1 MIDNYKISLNLFK
14 SNSQKKKKIH
24 TYIHTYI
31 HIYIYIYICVCVSN
45 TLISTIK
52 VVWWNWFNQIFIYQ
66 FISIIIK

>member
-31 HIYIYIYICVCVSN
+31 YIYICVCVY
-45 TLISTIK
+45 LILLSQLSKLFGGIGSIK
-52 VVWWNWFNQIFIYQ
+52 FLFINLSQ
-66 FISIIIK
+66 

>member
-14 SNSQKKKKIH
+14 SNSQKKKKK
-24 TYIHTYI
+24 YIHTYI
-31 HIYIYIYICVCVSN
+31 HAYIYTYMFVSN

>member
-31 HIYIYIYICVCVSN
+31 YIYVCVY
-45 TLISTIK
+45 LILLSQLSKLFGGIGSIK
-52 VVWWNWFNQIFIYQ
+52 FLFINLSQ
-66 FISIIIK
+66 

>member
-14 SNSQKKKKIH
+14 SNSPKKKKKYMH
-24 TYIHTYI
+24 
-31 HIYIYIYICVCVSN
+31 IYICVCVSN

>member
-31 HIYIYIYICVCVSN
+31 YVCVSN

>member
-24 TYIHTYI
+24 TYIHTY
-31 HIYIYIYICVCVSN
+31 IYIYIYICVCVSN

>member
-14 SNSQKKKKIH
+14 SNSQKKKKYIH

-31 HIYIYIYICVCVSN
+31 YIYVCVSN

>member
-14 SNSQKKKKIH
+14 SNSQKKKN

-31 HIYIYIYICVCVSN
+31 HIYIYVCVSN